1 MKEIMISPNRHGNII
16 STNMIS
22 LDNAIRRAQE
32 KFIVSMIY
40 HIGEDNFP
48 RWIQLIMV
56 NHDNRVEIRD
66 IPTTSENG
74 LILPSWRSRDIR
86 EFITE
91 ITAAYPRSEFYLI
104 EEMSDLCKLLKARC
118 PGRWWEN

>member
-40 HIGEDNFP
+40 QNNFP

-56 NHDNRVEIRD
+56 SRDNRVEIRD

-74 LILPSWRSRDIR
+74 LILPSWRGRDIR

-91 ITAAYPRSEFYLI
+91 ITATYPRSEFYLI

-118 PGRWWEN
+118 PRRWWED